1 MRARATHAIAELL
14 KASPEWRSYFR
25 GCCEAG
31 ALRLR
36 SQARQFRDEL
46 RERDPTDAEAFALAD
61 VEDALLAIARKVL
74 PKTPG
79 AHWDEEYAAE
89 LCADAL
95 SRLEEHCAAL
105 SASERDTLEI
115 SAGEKY
121 QERMHLAALA
131 NDPVAFR
138 EALAGWEASIL
149 AAMQSARRGA
159 A

>member
-1 MRARATHAIAELL
+1 VKATAAIADLL
-14 KASPEWRSYFR
+14 RESPEWRAFFR
-25 GCCEAG
+25 RCCETG

-46 RERDPTDAEAFALAD
+46 RGRGHEDPALFD

-74 PKTPG
+74 SRTP
-79 AHWDEEYAAE
+79 AAQWDEEYAAE

-105 SASERDTLEI
+105 SASERDTLEM
-115 SAGEKY
+115 STGEKY
-121 QERMHLAALA
+121 QERIHLAALA
-131 NDPVAFR
+131 NDPAAFR

>member
-61 VEDALLAIARKVL
+61 VEDALLQVARKVL
-74 PKTPG
+74 PKTP
-79 AHWDEEYAAE
+79 AAE
-89 LCADAL
+89 WDPEWAAQLCSEAL
-95 SRLEEHCAAL
+95 SRLAEHYASSSAAQRSALDL
-105 SASERDTLEI
+105 SSGGVWQD
-115 SAGEKY
+115 
-121 QERMHLAALA
+121 QMHRAALA
-131 NDPVAFR
+131 NEPAAFR
-138 EALAGWEASIL
+138 EALAGWETATL
-149 AAMQSARRGA
+149 AALKSARQGA

>member
-1 MRARATHAIAELL
+1 MSA
-14 KASPEWRSYFR
+14 EWRDLFK
-25 GCCEAG
+25 GACEAG

-46 RERDPTDAEAFALAD
+46 KERGRGDLPLAD
-61 VEDALLAIARKVL
+61 VEDALLAIACKVL
-74 PKTPG
+74 PKTP
-79 AHWDEEYAAE
+79 AAQWAEEYAAE
-89 LCADAL
+89 LCAEAL

-115 SAGEKY
+115 SAGAKY

-131 NDPVAFR
+131 NDPAAFR
-138 EALAGWEASIL
+138 EALAGWERSTLEALKASTR
-149 AAMQSARRGA
+149 SGA

>member
-1 MRARATHAIAELL
+1 MKATAAIAELL
-14 KASPEWRSYFR
+14 KTDPEWRAFFR
-25 GCCEAG
+25 SSCETG

-36 SQARQFRDEL
+36 ATARPFRDEL
-46 RERDPTDAEAFALAD
+46 RERGKGDLALPD
-61 VEDALLAIARKVL
+61 VEDSLLQVARKVL
-74 PKTPG
+74 PKTP
-79 AHWDEEYAAE
+79 AAEWDEEYAAE

-95 SRLEEHCAAL
+95 SRLEEHCAVL
-105 SASERDTLEI
+105 SASERDALEI

-131 NDPVAFR
+131 NDPAAFR

>member
-14 KASPEWRSYFR
+14 KASPEWRAFFR

-46 RERDPTDAEAFALAD
+46 RGRGHEELALAD
-61 VEDALLAIARKVL
+61 VEDALLQVARKVL
-74 PKTPG
+74 PKTP
-79 AHWDEEYAAE
+79 AAEWDPEWAAE
-89 LCADAL
+89 LCSDAL
-95 SRLEEHCAAL
+95 SCLAEHYASSSAAERSGLDL
-105 SASERDTLEI
+105 SSGDGWQNE
-115 SAGEKY
+115 
-121 QERMHLAALA
+121 MHRAALA
-131 NDPVAFR
+131 NEPAAFR

>member
-1 MRARATHAIAELL
+1 VRTATAAVADLLRESAE
-14 KASPEWRSYFR
+14 FR
-25 GCCEAG
+25 GFFRECCEAG

-46 RERDPTDAEAFALAD
+46 KERGRGDLALAD

-79 AHWDEEYAAE
+79 AHWDEVYAAE

-131 NDPVAFR
+131 NDPAAFR

>member
-1 MRARATHAIAELL
+1 VRATAAVADLL
-14 KASPEWRSYFR
+14 RESAEWRAFFR
-25 GCCEAG
+25 RCCETG

-46 RERDPTDAEAFALAD
+46 SERGHEDVGQDE
-61 VEDALLAIARKVL
+61 VEDALLQVARKVL

-79 AHWDEEYAAE
+79 AQWDEEYAAA

-95 SRLEEHCAAL
+95 SRLEEHCAAICT
-105 SASERDTLEI
+105 SDERDALEI
-115 SAGEKY
+115 SAGEEC
-121 QERMHLAALA
+121 QERMHRAALA
-131 NDPVAFR
+131 NDPAAFR

-149 AAMQSARRGA
+149 AAMQSARWGA

>member
-1 MRARATHAIAELL
+1 MRAAAALADLL
-14 KASPEWRSYFR
+14 RESAEWRSYFQ

-36 SQARQFRDEL
+36 SQARQFLDEL
-46 RERDPTDAEAFALAD
+46 RGRGHEDLALVD
-61 VEDALLAIARKVL
+61 VEDALLQVARKVL

-79 AHWDEEYAAE
+79 AQWDEEYAAE

-95 SRLEEHCAAL
+95 SRLEEHCAAIC
-105 SASERDTLEI
+105 ASERDALEI

-121 QERMHLAALA
+121 QERMYLAALA
-131 NDPVAFR
+131 NDPAAFR